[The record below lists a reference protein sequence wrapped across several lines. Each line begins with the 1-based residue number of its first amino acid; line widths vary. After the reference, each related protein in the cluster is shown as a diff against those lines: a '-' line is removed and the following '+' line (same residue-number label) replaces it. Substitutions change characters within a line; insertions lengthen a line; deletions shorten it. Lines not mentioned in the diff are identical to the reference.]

1 VNKMSDN
8 DLPESA
14 KKILSC
20 LLVAPNGLSPTE
32 IISQTSMN
40 RRTVHYALKNL
51 VDKDIVEVKP
61 ILQDMRKKRYLVR
74 GKFEADIQQM
84 HQLKY
89 AK

>member
-1 VNKMSDN
+1 MPEN

-14 KKILSC
+14 RKVLNC
-20 LLVAPNGLSPTE
+20 LLVSPNGLSPTE

-51 VDKDIVEVKP
+51 VEKKIVETKP

-74 GKFEADIQQM
+74 GKFEADIQQI